1 MYVYIIYI
9 CIYIYIYH
17 VQAREVH
24 TCSLT
29 PHSSLN
35 GQRLLSVPR
44 PLATACVLRSRPSD
58 LGGARLRAS
67 GFGFR
72 DEGLGWVKMG
82 LGFRVTVVGF
92 RGLRLT
98 G

>member
-1 MYVYIIYI
+1 MFQGPVPL
-9 CIYIYIYH
+9 H
-17 VQAREVH
+17 A
-24 TCSLT
+24 CSGAG
-29 PHSSLN
+29 P
-35 GQRLLSVPR
+35 P
-44 PLATACVLRSRPSD
+44 D